1 MNDDMHIWNSA
12 SNQQA
17 HTIANSSKEGITSTN
32 TPTWPLPKL
41 VPGTVFSEDSDPE
54 KTWSN
59 IWESVKASLF
69 HLGHRGP
76 TRVRGIDKV
85 RAPPLFYVGVGNGP
99 CDK

>member
-1 MNDDMHIWNSA
+1 MNDGMHTWNNA
-12 SNQQA
+12 TNPQA
-17 HTIANSSKEGITSTN
+17 HTIANSSKEGSTSTN
-32 TPTWPLPKL
+32 TPTSALPKL

-85 RAPPLFYVGVGNGP
+85 RESSLVCVAVG
-99 CDK
+99 DDLL